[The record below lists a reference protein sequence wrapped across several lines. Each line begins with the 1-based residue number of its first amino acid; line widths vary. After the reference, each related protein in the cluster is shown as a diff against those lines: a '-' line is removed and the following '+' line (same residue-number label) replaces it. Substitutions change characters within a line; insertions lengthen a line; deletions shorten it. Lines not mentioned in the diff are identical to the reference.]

1 MYLYSFLTAMLGV
14 PALGFPFAWTFGSN
28 FTLES
33 DLFLKGRYRN
43 KTKFHNG
50 NQP

>member
-14 PALGFPFAWTFGSN
+14 PATGLPFAWTFGSD

-33 DLFLKGRYRN
+33 NLFLKG
-43 KTKFHNG
+43 
-50 NQP
+50 